1 MHADT
6 LYNRMVEQEA
16 EVEKAKDEGR
26 PIPKFGPILT
36 PAQTAAL
43 AAKPIPA
50 HTTTTAAAT
59 TATQGGQGY
68 EPETD
73 GLTPEQQEI
82 LREKLEK
89 VPEEDR
95 EAEEAALKGEWRAK
109 AEVANRVQD
118 LWKQQERDRRARKE
132 KGEQTL
138 WDRVS
143 GVFGGSGEE
152 GKK

>member
-82 LREKLEK
+82 LR
-89 VPEEDR
+89 
-95 EAEEAALKGEWRAK
+95 
-109 AEVANRVQD
+109 
-118 LWKQQERDRRARKE
+118 
-132 KGEQTL
+132 
-138 WDRVS
+138 
-143 GVFGGSGEE
+143 
-152 GKK
+152 